1 MKRRTWKAT
10 AFLAGVSCAMMLGV
24 LPLRAGTATTQ
35 ENEEDGVT
43 VPQGHKEAYEAAKEQ
58 MKEAPQEQH
67 KSGAWF
73 LAGAAGMGW
82 GQFDQGQYVAPNGT
96 GINATGNTNFA
107 FTGGLQGG
115 YYWHDP
121 DKWGNLSFS
130 AEAIG
135 LFTGA
140 TLGSSLGGVGNH
152 GLTGINVGLLGL
164 GGTIGYRIAKSF
176 EPFVGFYGGG
186 AIGEA
191 SGNVTGMGSGTFGNV
206 WGYWFSPA
214 VGLRYFI
221 PNSHWFIGAEALFIF
236 LNDLNGYNQ
245 NLAGGT
251 LNTTTGNSYIYEP
264 VVMMTIGYAF

>member
-1 MKRRTWKAT
+1 MKRRAWKAT

-24 LPLRAGTATTQ
+24 LPLRAGTGATQ

-67 KSGAWF
+67 SSGSWF

-82 GQFDQGQYVAPNGT
+82 AQFDNGSV
-96 GINATGNTNFA
+96 GNSPFSGSQNEV

-135 LFTGA
+135 LYTGA
-140 TLGSSLGGVGNH
+140 TVNSSVGGLGSGSGA
-152 GLTGINVGLLGL
+152 TIGLLGL

-176 EPFVGFYGGG
+176 EPLVGFYGGG
-186 AIGEA
+186 SIGQ
-191 SGNVTGMGSGTFGNV
+191 SRGTGGTLGNV
-206 WGYWFSPA
+206 WGFW
-214 VGLRYFI
+214 
-221 PNSHWFIGAEALFIF
+221 
-236 LNDLNGYNQ
+236 
-245 NLAGGT
+245 
-251 LNTTTGNSYIYEP
+251 
-264 VVMMTIGYAF
+264 

>member
-10 AFLAGVSCAMMLGV
+10 ALLAGVSCLLTLGA
-24 LPLRAGTATTQ
+24 LPLRAGTAATQ

-58 MKEAPQEQH
+58 MKEAPKEEH
-67 KSGAWF
+67 KSGTWF
-73 LAGAAGMGW
+73 IAGAAGMGW
-82 GQFDQGQYVAPNGT
+82 PQFDQGNIVGGGGPATPFSA
-96 GINATGNTNFA
+96 NASQV

-135 LFTGA
+135 LYSGA
-140 TLGSSLGGVGNH
+140 FGAAQVGSLSASA
-152 GLTGINVGLLGL
+152 GLNVGLLGL
-164 GGTIGYRIAKSF
+164 GGTLGYRIAKSF

-186 AIGEA
+186 ALGE
-191 SGNVTGMGSGTFGNV
+191 VSGTVNGVGGSFGNV

-221 PNSHWFIGAEALFIF
+221 PNSHWFIGAEALFLFI
-236 LNDLNGYNQ
+236 NDLNGYNK
-245 NLAGGT
+245 NLGGAVA
-251 LNTTTGNSYIYEP
+251 NTTTGSSYIYEP

>member
-10 AFLAGVSCAMMLGV
+10 ALLAGVSCLLTLGA
-24 LPLRAGTATTQ
+24 LPLRAGTAATQ

-58 MKEAPQEQH
+58 MKEAPKEEH

-82 GQFDQGQYVAPNGT
+82 SQFDNGSIGGT
-96 GINATGNTNFA
+96 QFGANANQV

-140 TLGSSLGGVGNH
+140 TVSAQAGSLSASAGEN
-152 GLTGINVGLLGL
+152 IGLLGL

-176 EPFVGFYGGG
+176 EPFIGFYGGG
-186 AIGEA
+186 AIG
-191 SGNVTGMGSGTFGNV
+191 NLSGTVNGYGGSFGNV

-214 VGLRYFI
+214 VGMRYFI
-221 PNSHWFIGAEALFIF
+221 PNSHWFIGAEALFVF
-236 LNDLNGYNQ
+236 LGDMNGFNQ
-245 NLAGGT
+245 NLGG
-251 LNTTTGNSYIYEP
+251 NTVNTANGSSYIYEP
-264 VVMMTIGYAF
+264 IVMMTIGYAF

>member
-1 MKRRTWKAT
+1 MKRRAWKAT

-24 LPLRAGTATTQ
+24 LPLRAGTGATQ

-58 MKEAPQEQH
+58 MKEAPQEKH
-67 KSGAWF
+67 SSGSWF

-82 GQFDQGQYVAPNGT
+82 PQADSGSY
-96 GINATGNTNFA
+96 GNSALGVNQNEV

-121 DKWGNLSFS
+121 DKWGNLSFT

-135 LFTGA
+135 LYTGA
-140 TLGSSLGGVGNH
+140 SSGMSIAGASGTGGAASGA
-152 GLTGINVGLLGL
+152 TVGLLGL
-164 GGTIGYRIAKSF
+164 GGTVGYRIAKSF

-186 AIGEA
+186 AIGQFSN
-191 SGNVTGMGSGTFGNV
+191 SGLSGSLGTV

-214 VGLRYFI
+214 VGMRYFI
-221 PNSHWFIGAEALFIF
+221 PNSHWFIGAEALFVF
-236 LNDLNGYNQ
+236 MGDMNGFNKGAQ
-245 NLAGGT
+245 LTSVSGS
-251 LNTTTGNSYIYEP
+251 SYLYEP
-264 VVMMTIGYAF
+264 IVMMTIGYAF

>member
-24 LPLRAGTATTQ
+24 LPLRAGTGTTQ

-58 MKEAPQEQH
+58 MKEAPQEKH
-67 KSGAWF
+67 ASGAWF

-82 GQFDQGQYVAPNGT
+82 PQSDSGQIVKGGVGSSLGFNQNEV
-96 GINATGNTNFA
+96 

-135 LFTGA
+135 LYTGA
-140 TLGSSLGGVGNH
+140 TTSASVGGVGA
-152 GLTGINVGLLGL
+152 GAGATIGLLGL

-186 AIGEA
+186 ALGQVSA
-191 SGNVTGMGSGTFGNV
+191 GSGTWGNV

-214 VGLRYFI
+214 VGMRYFI
-221 PNSHWFIGAEALFIF
+221 PNSHWFIGAEALFVF
-236 LNDLNGYNQ
+236 LGDLNGFNQ
-245 NLAGGT
+245 NLGGAT
-251 LNTTTGNSYIYEP
+251 ANVTGSSYMYEP
-264 VVMMTIGYAF
+264 IVMMTIGYAF

>member
-10 AFLAGVSCAMMLGV
+10 ALLAGVSCLLTLGA
-24 LPLRAGTATTQ
+24 LPLRAGTAATQ

-58 MKEAPQEQH
+58 MKEAPKEEH

-73 LAGAAGMGW
+73 MAGAAGMGW
-82 GQFDQGQYVAPNGT
+82 PQTDGAQNVTGGVGGPQGGV
-96 GINATGNTNFA
+96 NASQV

-135 LFTGA
+135 LYSGA
-140 TLGSSLGGVGNH
+140 FMGASGGLGASSASL
-152 GLTGINVGLLGL
+152 NVGLLGM
-164 GGTIGYRIAKSF
+164 GGTLGYRIAKSF

-186 AIGEA
+186 AL
-191 SGNVTGMGSGTFGNV
+191 GNVSATNSVGVGGNMGNV
-206 WGYWFSPA
+206 FGYWFSPA
-214 VGLRYFI
+214 VGMRYFI

-236 LNDLNGYNQ
+236 MGDMNGFSRG
-245 NLAGGT
+245 A
-251 LNTTTGNSYIYEP
+251 TTTNLTTGSSYLYEP
-264 VVMMTIGYAF
+264 VVMMNIGYAF